1 MNKYE
6 LENRLID
13 FSYNIIRLSEALPK
27 NKVTVHLSDQ
37 IVRSGTSVAL
47 NYGEAVDAESR
58 KDFIHKSKIILK
70 ELRETMIA
78 LKLIDRF
85 NYLKDPERIPAIMD
99 ENNQLISIFVCTIKT
114 AKRNIQ

>member
-6 LENRLID
+6 LENRLVD
-13 FSYNIIRLSEALPK
+13 FSYMIIKLTEALPK
-27 NKVTVHLSDQ
+27 NKVTMHLSDQ
-37 IVRSGTSVAL
+37 IVRSGTSVSL

-78 LKLIDRF
+78 LKLINRF
-85 NYLKDPERIPAIMD
+85 HYIKDPDKIPAIMD
-99 ENNQLISIFVCTIKT
+99 ENNQLISIFVSTIKT
-114 AKRNIQ
+114 AKRNLH